1 MSEILEVPSAPFD
14 MEEPWSIP
22 ARCKPVRLRRAAD
35 AAALRLATSVA
46 AWYDDDYLSVLF
58 SGADDHLVARYFAH
72 DDPLYEEDVVE
83 IFLAPADLTRYYEIE
98 VSPRGTLFDAA
109 IDSPDG
115 VRRTMQVDRG
125 WTCEGLVAAV
135 RIVTESDGSRT
146 LDVLVRIPF
155 FALERATPG
164 HGETWRANFFRID
177 RHPVEGDELSA
188 WQPTMRQPPDF
199 HVAAAFG
206 TLRFVE

>member
-1 MSEILEVPSAPFD
+1 MLLSLLWKLASLLGGAGFD
-14 MEEPWSIP
+14 KLLGGLAIFLQKRASDEL
-22 ARCKPVRLRRAAD
+22 ARFQTGVAAD
-35 AAALRLATSVA
+35 TQIALAQLNAQIE
-46 AWYDDDYLSVLF
+46 
-58 SGADDHLVARYFAH
+58 ARKLQAQM
-72 DDPLYEEDVVE
+72 
-83 IFLAPADLTRYYEIE
+83 
-98 VSPRGTLFDAA
+98 
-109 IDSPDG
+109 
-115 VRRTMQVDRG
+115 MQADRG

-177 RHPVEGDELSA
+177 RHPVEGDEMSA

-206 TLRFVE
+206 TLRFIE